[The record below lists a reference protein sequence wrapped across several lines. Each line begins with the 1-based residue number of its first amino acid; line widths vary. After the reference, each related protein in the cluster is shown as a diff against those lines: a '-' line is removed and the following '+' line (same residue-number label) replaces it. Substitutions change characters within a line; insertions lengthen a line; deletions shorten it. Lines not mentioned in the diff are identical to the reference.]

1 MKILR
6 IFTLYALLSIGETY
20 SLKIL
25 SRIHNERP
33 MSINKIL
40 EKNIFRLKKPN
51 EKRRAKI
58 FESPAAFHTH
68 LNRQHRLHRIR
79 RKHHQK
85 RITRKDHP
93 KR

>member
-6 IFTLYALLSIGETY
+6 IFALFALLSIGETY

-33 MSINKIL
+33 MSVNKIL

-51 EKRRAKI
+51 ARRRGKV

-79 RKHHQK
+79 RKHHKK
-85 RITRKDHP
+85 RINGNDHS